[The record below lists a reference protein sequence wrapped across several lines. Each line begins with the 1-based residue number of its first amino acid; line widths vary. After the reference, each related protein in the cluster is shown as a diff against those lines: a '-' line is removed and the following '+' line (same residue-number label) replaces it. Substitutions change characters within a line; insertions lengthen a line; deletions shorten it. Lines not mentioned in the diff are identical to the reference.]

1 MSSISFY
8 PQNGSVKAGE
18 TEAAISLTMRKE
30 HQGTERKSQVFEVRK
45 LVPALLTPRQMY
57 FPEAATSVQ
66 ILAANVQMPN
76 VPKSFIPL
84 FCSKMQLLML
94 PKQEVG
100 HKYIRNFSNQ
110 IQLLSVLR
118 T

>member
-1 MSSISFY
+1 MLNYAIKKKLMSSISFY

-84 FCSKMQLLML
+84 FCSKMQPTHMRECTHTHTSS
-94 PKQEVG
+94 PDA
-100 HKYIRNFSNQ
+100 S
-110 IQLLSVLR
+110 
-118 T
+118 